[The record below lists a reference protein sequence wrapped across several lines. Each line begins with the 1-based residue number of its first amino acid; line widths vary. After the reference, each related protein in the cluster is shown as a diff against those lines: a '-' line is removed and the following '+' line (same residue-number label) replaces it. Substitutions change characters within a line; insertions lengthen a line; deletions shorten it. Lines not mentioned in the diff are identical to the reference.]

1 MLARTLAAI
10 GASALLLATP
20 AFAQQEPMSVEVRIG
35 DLNLAS
41 DAGKAQLGR
50 RVFRAMSQICG
61 EAPRAFDILD
71 AYQECRT
78 DVMADADSK
87 IAALKGP
94 TVRIALARRAR

>member
-1 MLARTLAAI
+1 MIARTLAAI

-20 AFAQQEPMSVEVRIG
+20 AFAQDELMSVEVKIG

-41 DAGKAQLGR
+41 DAGKAQLNR
-50 RVFRAMSQICG
+50 RVVRAMGQICG
-61 EAPRAFDILD
+61 QEPRALD
-71 AYQECRT
+71 LAEGYADCRT
-78 DVMADADSK
+78 EVLADADAK